1 MIRLL
6 IADDERME
14 REALAD
20 IVMRRFEHEGTVEMA
35 ENGRK
40 AAVAR
45 RMAASVSS
53 GSTGFS
59 R

>member
-20 IVMRRFEHEGTVEMA
+20 IVMRRFEHEVTVET
-35 ENGRK
+35 
-40 AAVAR
+40 
-45 RMAASVSS
+45 VSY
-53 GSTGFS
+53 THLTLPTT
-59 R
+59 

>member
-20 IVMRRFEHEGTVEMA
+20 IVMRRFEHEVTVEMA
-35 ENGRK
+35 ENGAK
-40 AAVAR
+40 PPTPPC
-45 RMAASVSS
+45 S
-53 GSTGFS
+53 GKQT
-59 R
+59 

>member
-20 IVMRRFEHEGTVEMA
+20 IVMRRFEHEVTVEMA
-35 ENGRK
+35 ENGRYRC
-40 AAVAR
+40 AL
-45 RMAASVSS
+45 
-53 GSTGFS
+53 GSRPDFDGH
-59 R
+59 

>member
-20 IVMRRFEHEGTVEMA
+20 IVMRRFEGH
-35 ENGRK
+35 
-40 AAVAR
+40 
-45 RMAASVSS
+45 
-53 GSTGFS
+53 S
-59 R
+59 RIRWT

>member
-20 IVMRRFEHEGTVEMA
+20 IVMRRFEHEVTVEMA
-35 ENGRK
+35 
-40 AAVAR
+40 AAKPPIPPC
-45 RMAASVSS
+45 S
-53 GSTGFS
+53 GKQT
-59 R
+59 

>member
-20 IVMRRFEHEGTVEMA
+20 IVMRRFEHEVTVEMA

-40 AAVAR
+40 AWMPPAR
-45 RMAASVSS
+45 CWSS
-53 GSTGFS
+53 ARSA

>member
-20 IVMRRFEHEGTVEMA
+20 IVMRRPPIPPC
-35 ENGRK
+35 
-40 AAVAR
+40 
-45 RMAASVSS
+45 S
-53 GSTGFS
+53 GKQT
-59 R
+59 

>member
-20 IVMRRFEHEGTVEMA
+20 IVMRRFEHEVTVEMA
-35 ENGRK
+35 ERE
-40 AAVAR
+40 A
-45 RMAASVSS
+45 VSS
-53 GSTGFS
+53 CVETTTIGRCST
-59 R
+59 

>member
-20 IVMRRFEHEGTVEMA
+20 IVMRRFEHEVTVEMA
-35 ENGRK
+35 AK
-40 AAVAR
+40 PPTPLC
-45 RMAASVSS
+45 S
-53 GSTGFS
+53 GKQT
-59 R
+59 

>member
-20 IVMRRFEHEGTVEMA
+20 IVMRRFEHEVTVA
-35 ENGRK
+35 
-40 AAVAR
+40 
-45 RMAASVSS
+45 MAAPRTPMEK
-53 GSTGFS
+53 GPMN

>member
-20 IVMRRFEHEGTVEMA
+20 IVMRRFEHEVTVEMA
-35 ENGRK
+35 ES
-40 AAVAR
+40 R
-45 RMAASVSS
+45 RYRCAL
-53 GSTGFS
+53 GSRPDFDGH
-59 R
+59 

>member
-20 IVMRRFEHEGTVEMA
+20 IVMRRFEHEVTVEMA
-35 ENGRK
+35 EK
-40 AAVAR
+40 WPQSR
-45 RMAASVSS
+45 RYRRAL
-53 GSTGFS
+53 GSRPDFDGH
-59 R
+59 

>member
-20 IVMRRFEHEGTVEMA
+20 IVMRRVRA
-35 ENGRK
+35 
-40 AAVAR
+40 
-45 RMAASVSS
+45 
-53 GSTGFS
+53 
-59 R
+59 

>member
-20 IVMRRFEHEGTVEMA
+20 IVMRRFEHEVTV
-35 ENGRK
+35 GWRK
-40 AAVAR
+40 
-45 RMAASVSS
+45 MAAKPPILLCS
-53 GSTGFS
+53 GKQT
-59 R
+59 